1 MDGPDPYYY
10 RQSQKNTAY
19 HNNYEVLMKTAKRCD
34 TTRLAAERKQT
45 RTHEHSNHVFS
56 SQQKDMPI
64 VSVVPL

>member
-34 TTRLAAERKQT
+34 TTRWRPRGSKLGLMST
-45 RTHEHSNHVFS
+45 VTTS
-56 SQQKDMPI
+56 SLVNKKTCLSFQ
-64 VSVVPL
+64 